1 MNILYTITCYPP
13 SIGGAQLH
21 LHEITKRMAKSHKVN
36 VISFFDRNRNDW
48 LLGTT
53 LKTIEKE
60 NRYNLEGVN
69 VRQIYFT
76 KKEKLKMLPYISTYY
91 FNKRYNI
98 GHLAS
103 FLEKKMN
110 PDGEKIDLIHNV
122 RVGREPL
129 SYASY
134 NLAKRL
140 GIPFFFTPLHHP
152 RWSHWFFK
160 EYQHLY
166 RKANGLFALTEYERK
181 LYIEMGVKKENIF
194 VTGIGP
200 VLAKEAN
207 PRAFTE
213 QHNLSGNVIL
223 FIGQGFKY
231 KGIALLLK
239 AAKIVLKRLENVNFV
254 IIGPPTNY
262 SKGLLEKERDK
273 RIVDLSYVDLQT
285 KTDALAACDIF
296 CLPSTQESFGG
307 VFLEAWS
314 FEKPVVG
321 IDIPQLRSFIEDG
334 VNGFLVQPAPQNIAE
349 KIIALLEN
357 PKLRESLGKSG
368 KMKADMDYSW
378 DKLYQKTIVSY
389 NEVLSRFK

>member
-1 MNILYTITCYPP
+1 M
-13 SIGGAQLH
+13 H
-21 LHEITKRMAKSHKVN
+21 LHEIAKRMAEYHKVS

-53 LKTIEKE
+53 IKASEKE
-60 NRYNLEGVN
+60 RHYNLEGVN

-76 KKEKLKMLPYISTYY
+76 KKEKLRMLPYIGTYY
-91 FNKRYNI
+91 FNKGYNI
-98 GHLAS
+98 EHLAS
-103 FLEKKMN
+103 FLEKKLN
-110 PDGEKIDLIHNV
+110 PDGAKIDLIHNV

-140 GIPFFFTPLHHP
+140 GIPFFFAPLHHP
-152 RWSHWFFK
+152 KWGHWFFR

-166 RKANGLFALTEYERK
+166 RKADGLFALTEYEKK
-181 LYIEMGVKKENIF
+181 LYIELGTKKENIF

-207 PRAFTE
+207 AKAFIE
-213 QHNLSGNVIL
+213 EHKLSGNIIL

-239 AAKIVLKRLENVNFV
+239 AAKIVFKRLKNVNFV
-254 IIGPPTNY
+254 FIGPPTMY
-262 SKGLLEKERDK
+262 SKRLLEKEKDK
-273 RIVDLSYVDLQT
+273 RIIYLSYVSLQT
-285 KTDALAACDIF
+285 KTDALAACDVF

-314 FEKPVVG
+314 FKKPVVG

-334 VNGFLVQPAPQNIAE
+334 INGFLVQSTPEDIAE
-349 KIIALLEN
+349 KIIVLLED
-357 PKLRESLGKSG
+357 PKLREVMGEAG
-368 KMKADMDYSW
+368 RIKAKDYNW
-378 DKLYQKTIVSY
+378 DKLYQKTIASY
-389 NEVLSRFK
+389 QEVLSRFGG